1 MADTGKT
8 IEEMKAGLAR
18 SGYGHAAVVDGVL
31 DMRTVANGPNA
42 TALMVL
48 TLNRYVVMRMC
59 PDPFCDC
66 VVEDL
71 KKLLPAVSIVRVKV
85 DVIDG

>member
-8 IEEMKAGLAR
+8 IEAMKAGLAR

-42 TALMVL
+42 TALSVL
-48 TLNRYVVMRMC
+48 TLNSYVVLRMC

-66 VVEDL
+66 VVKDL
-71 KKLLPAVSIVRVKV
+71 AKLLPAVSIVRVKV
-85 DVIDG
+85 EVIGD